1 MDRSAVRA
9 LLPQHKVDV
18 LVCHCGPCLYCC
30 CLRCFYCRRHG
41 SNLLRQPAGPALCA
55 GAPGCCTALS
65 LHSLLV
71 HLRCSS
77 CASLRTTGF
86 RHCLAAL
93 FSGMRGG
100 SGGGC
105 HGLNVIQGGGGG
117 TWEGE
122 RLHLQLLLCQACIRC
137 SSLGRGSFQT
147 RCFQGCGGEASF
159 PKKSASTQHGE
170 GIRAQQ

>member
-117 TWEGE
+117 TWEG
-122 RLHLQLLLCQACIRC
+122 RGCT
-137 SSLGRGSFQT
+137 SSSFYARHALGAVHWAGGLFKRGAFRGVVARPAFQ
-147 RCFQGCGGEASF
+147 
-159 PKKSASTQHGE
+159 KKVHPHSMG
-170 GIRAQQ
+170 RA